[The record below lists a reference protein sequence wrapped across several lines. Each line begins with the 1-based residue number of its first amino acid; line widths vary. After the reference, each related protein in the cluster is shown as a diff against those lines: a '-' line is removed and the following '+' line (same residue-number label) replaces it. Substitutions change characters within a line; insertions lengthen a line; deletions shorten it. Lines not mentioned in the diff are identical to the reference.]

1 MLTRQRSMMPYIDVR
16 EMVRIRH
23 ELRSLAVRG
32 DSQTA
37 ASLLDRMRSL
47 AARDEVEDAAVQ
59 VEMQRWRS
67 VFRL

>member
-1 MLTRQRSMMPYIDVR
+1 MQYRDVR

-23 ELRSLAVRG
+23 ELRSLAVSG
-32 DSQTA
+32 DSRAA
-37 ASLLDRMRSL
+37 ASLLDRMRNL
-47 AARDEVEDAAVQ
+47 AARDEAEDAAVQ